1 MSPIGDGKYSSLCEV
16 KHKGGKRVV
25 NTIELKK
32 ALLDAGITQQRLA
45 EMSGIS
51 KNALNRKINNNSDF
65 TLSETTVVC
74 ECLGITDPVRKCTI
88 FLA

>member
-1 MSPIGDGKYSSLCEV
+1 M
-16 KHKGGKRVV
+16 V

-32 ALLDAGITQQRLA
+32 ALLDAGISQKKLA

-65 TLSETTVVC
+65 TLGETSIIC
-74 ECLGITDPVRKCTI
+74 ECLGITDPAIKCAI

>member
-1 MSPIGDGKYSSLCEV
+1 M
-16 KHKGGKRVV
+16 V

-32 ALLDAGITQQRLA
+32 AMLDAGVSQRKLA

-51 KNALNRKINNNSDF
+51 KNSINRKINGNSEF
-65 TLSETTVVC
+65 TSSEMIAVC
-74 ECLGITDPVRKCTI
+74 DCLGITDPVRKCAI

>member
-1 MSPIGDGKYSSLCEV
+1 M
-16 KHKGGKRVV
+16 V

-32 ALLDAGITQQRLA
+32 ALLDAGISQRKLA

-51 KNALNRKINNNSDF
+51 KNALNRKINNYSDF
-65 TLSETTVVC
+65 TLSETTAIC
-74 ECLGITDPVRKCTI
+74 DCLGITDPAQKCAI